1 MYKIFITLLLSSLL
15 ISCSEEV
22 YEYEE
27 MVRQELKTTHQ
38 TMTEVEIKKWAGYL
52 SKWSEPDFYRKEIE
66 EFKKTDSNNF
76 PKKNTILFI
85 GSSSIVYWN
94 NLKKDMF
101 PHEVINRGFGGA
113 HIAHINNH
121 FEEIVIPYKPKGI
134 VFYCGS
140 NDLAALKS
148 PKEVFYDFLIFFQNV
163 SASLPKTK
171 IFVIGI
177 KPSIARYH
185 LREKQ
190 LIVNKLTSN
199 LAKEEESLVYVDV
212 WDNMLLKNGKAD
224 PNLFVEDG
232 LHMNENGYQIWKNLV
247 KPYLT
252 SNFESDKS

>member
-1 MYKIFITLLLSSLL
+1 
-15 ISCSEEV
+15 
-22 YEYEE
+22 
-27 MVRQELKTTHQ
+27 
-38 TMTEVEIKKWAGYL
+38 
-52 SKWSEPDFYRKEIE
+52 
-66 EFKKTDSNNF
+66 
-76 PKKNTILFI
+76 
-85 GSSSIVYWN
+85 
-94 NLKKDMF
+94 MF

-113 HIAHINNH
+113 HITHINNH
-121 FEEIVIPYKPKGI
+121 FEEIVIPYEPKGI

-163 SASLPKTK
+163 SASLPKTR

-177 KPSIARYH
+177 KPSIARHH

-199 LAKEEESLVYVDV
+199 LAKEEESLVYIDV
-212 WDNMLLKNGKAD
+212 WDDMLLKNGKAD

-247 KPYLT
+247 KPSLT

>member
-38 TMTEVEIKKWAGYL
+38 TMTEVEIKKRAVYL

-94 NLKKDMF
+94 NLKKDML
-101 PHEVINRGFGGA
+101 PYEVINRGFGGA

-121 FEEIVIPYKPKGI
+121 FEEIVIPYEPKGI

-163 SASLPKTK
+163 SASLPKTR

-177 KPSIARYH
+177 KPSIARHH

-199 LAKEEESLVYVDV
+199 LAKEEESLVYINV
-212 WDNMLLKNGKAD
+212 WDDMLLKNGEAD